1 MQTENG
7 GGGREQ
13 NPIKLAWFSKTYI
26 KHRLYMRQKY
36 RVLGIQ
42 TARFL
47 VSTSSK
53 VGGEQGN
60 TKVLRVRGEVLRRKV
75 CAGINKNTATL
86 APDFHSSQY
95 IVVNHKQNSLKIPF
109 PYGARLSAFIFQ
121 NTDYFYI

>member
-1 MQTENG
+1 MG
-7 GGGREQ
+7 GGEQ
-13 NPIKLAWFSKTYI
+13 KPIKLAWFSKTYT

-36 RVLGIQ
+36 RILGIQ

-60 TKVLRVRGEVLRRKV
+60 TKLLRVRGKVLRRKA
-75 CAGINKNTATL
+75 CAGININIATL
-86 APDFHSSQY
+86 VPDLHSSQY

-109 PYGARLSAFIFQ
+109 PYGAQLSAFIFQ